1 MTPIDEYKKSGLSS
15 AHNLVN
21 THISLVN
28 RIAGYLKARV
38 PNYVE
43 YDDMVQIGMLGLLTA
58 AESYDASAGVEFKD
72 YAKKRIKGSILDEV
86 RKMSNISRLAIKNTQ
101 DHNRVIS
108 ELSNELGQAP
118 TNGEIAERLDIS
130 LDEYENQ
137 RTHADRFK
145 LEDIDSEEGDAFDS
159 KIGPSENPLKLLEDD
174 QLRDLVTKKISE
186 LDERKKLIMNL
197 YYVEEM
203 NLKEIG
209 AVVGVKEARVSQ
221 ILSEIVA
228 TIKKEVAKAL
238 N

>member
-1 MTPIDEYKKSGLSS
+1 MTPINEYKKSALSN
-15 AHNLVN
+15 AHSLVN

-43 YDDMVQIGMLGLLTA
+43 FDDMIQIGMLGLLTA
-58 AESYDASAGVEFKD
+58 AESYDASTGVEFKD
-72 YAKKRIKGSILDEV
+72 YAKKRIKGAILDEV
-86 RKMSNISRLAIKNTQ
+86 RKMSTISRLAIKNTQ
-101 DHNRVIS
+101 EHSRAIN

-118 TNGEIAERLDIS
+118 TNNQIANRLDIS
-130 LDEYENQ
+130 LNEYENQ

-145 LEDIDSEEGDAFDS
+145 IEDIESEEGDAFDT

-186 LDERKKLIMNL
+186 LDDRKKLIMNL

-209 AVVGVKEARVSQ
+209 TVVGVKEARVSQ

-228 TIKKEVAKAL
+228 VIKTEVSKAL

>member
-1 MTPIDEYKKSGLSS
+1 
-15 AHNLVN
+15 
-21 THISLVN
+21 
-28 RIAGYLKARV
+28 
-38 PNYVE
+38 
-43 YDDMVQIGMLGLLTA
+43 
-58 AESYDASAGVEFKD
+58 
-72 YAKKRIKGSILDEV
+72 
-86 RKMSNISRLAIKNTQ
+86 MSNISRLAIKNTQ

-118 TNGEIAERLDIS
+118 TNGEIAKRLDIS

-145 LEDIDSEEGDAFDS
+145 IEDIDSEEGDAFDS
-159 KIGPSENPLKLLEDD
+159 KVGPSENPLKLLEDD

-186 LDERKKLIMNL
+186 LDERKKLVMNL

-228 TIKKEVAKAL
+228 TIKKEVAKVL

>member
-1 MTPIDEYKKSGLSS
+1 MTPINEYKKSALSN
-15 AHNLVN
+15 AHSLVN

-43 YDDMVQIGMLGLLTA
+43 FDDMFQIGMLGLLTA
-58 AESYDASAGVEFKD
+58 AESYDASTGVEFKD
-72 YAKKRIKGSILDEV
+72 YAKKRIKGAILDEV
-86 RKMSNISRLAIKNTQ
+86 RKMSTISRLAIKNTQ
-101 DHNRVIS
+101 EHSRAIN

-118 TNGEIAERLDIS
+118 TNNQIANRLDIS
-130 LDEYENQ
+130 LNEYENQ

-145 LEDIDSEEGDAFDS
+145 IEDIESEEGDAFDT

-174 QLRDLVTKKISE
+174 QLRDLVTKRISE
-186 LDERKKLIMNL
+186 LDDRKKLIMNL

-209 AVVGVKEARVSQ
+209 TVVGVKEARVSQ

-228 TIKKEVAKAL
+228 VIKTEVSKAL

>member
-15 AHNLVN
+15 AHSLVN

-58 AESYDASAGVEFKD
+58 AESYEPSTGVEFKD
-72 YAKKRIKGSILDEV
+72 YAKKRIKGAILDEV

-101 DHNRVIS
+101 DHNKAIG

-118 TNGEIAERLDIS
+118 TNGQIAERLDIS
-130 LDEYENQ
+130 LGEYENQ

-145 LEDIDSEEGDAFDS
+145 IEDIDSEEGDAFDT

-221 ILSEIVA
+221 ILSEIVT